1 MGLSCSTRLLKYF
14 VFFSNAIICLIGC
27 FFLIISIRVLVN
39 TGIIDHLPELAED
52 ENLNSG
58 VERAGLIMLAIFS
71 GLIFLI
77 GFLGC
82 FGAVNENRAFLLAYS
97 MVLFA
102 FVVLI
107 IASQF
112 MAIAGRK
119 SFEQAL
125 EVTFFLFP
133 LIQKNAQ
140 IVLKDV
146 LNKKYNTSEA
156 RQNFTRFE
164 DAFNCCGATPRL
176 KPVFIEEGLCKGE
189 LAKQGLQP
197 DCCSVIAMGVDAGY
211 LILTFFL
218 LIAAVIGLSTS
229 CTLRSAL
236 TERLSYTEF

>member
-125 EVTFFLFP
+125 E
-133 LIQKNAQ
+133 
-140 IVLKDV
+140 DV